1 MGMDAW
7 YEADFPQRN
16 WRGAMRSPIPIKS
29 KKSLAEK
36 SSIKLSGAYDNR
48 GCNSSGWELR
58 FPEGHLG
65 LLLTNE
71 NVTVMDENADY
82 QKGIWGQPS

>member
-1 MGMDAW
+1 LAW
-7 YEADFPQRN
+7 CYAFTHSNLNPKN
-16 WRGAMRSPIPIKS
+16 P
-29 KKSLAEK
+29 AEK
-36 SSIKLSGAYDNR
+36 SPIKLSGAYDNR

>member
-1 MGMDAW
+1 MNTHEIICKLILQTTGMNAW

-36 SSIKLSGAYDNR
+36 SPIKLSGAYDKR
-48 GCNSSGWELR
+48 GCNSNG
-58 FPEGHLG
+58 
-65 LLLTNE
+65 
-71 NVTVMDENADY
+71 
-82 QKGIWGQPS
+82 